1 MSPEM
6 STSYRVIFFISILM
20 AIFIFLAGIESGTK
34 TSSFGVLVWSYIAWL
49 MYKRDNTGL
58 ISLLKKLLWLD
69 GAITAIGALWVV
81 YSDEGIEELVGY
93 SAVGLL
99 ISGVTSMAI
108 FYALLVYFQKQLNIQ
123 PVQIKSQI
131 IESDNISDEHWVQA
145 AEELTSQVRNE
156 AIWAKVFSE
165 ADGDESKAKARYIK
179 IRVEQLHRS
188 GISSS
193 NSYIKKDFDM
203 SESHQSLQ
211 NNSGNTPIESAKE
224 DALVVEQSQKP
235 DHVDEI
241 VHHQEL
247 RSGFNA
253 NLAIIFGVIGLLVLG
268 AFLIG
273 LIGEEKKTIPYA
285 SPHQVDPPAQQSA
298 TYESQPSNN
307 SGLITHEKDA
317 SFTEA
322 RAAYRRGDY
331 AQSLKIYRSL
341 ADQGNALAQYSI
353 GVMYDIGGGV
363 KKDYQEALK
372 WYRLA
377 AAQGHAS
384 AQYSIGVIY
393 SDGLGVTQD
402 YLEALKW
409 YRLAAVQG
417 SANAQYIL
425 GSMYN
430 HGLGVT
436 QNYQEALKW
445 YRLAAAQGDSDAQN
459 NIGRMYAKGD
469 GVPQD
474 YQEALK
480 WFRLAAAQGDSEP
493 QFYIGS
499 MYAEGLGVT
508 QDYQEALKW
517 LRHAA
522 AQGHAL
528 AQIKIGGMY
537 RKGYGVTQSY
547 QEALKWYR
555 LAADQGNA
563 DAQNNVGIMYDI
575 GQGVTKDYQE
585 ALKWFRL
592 AAAQGNA
599 SATESL
605 KSPEMVAAARNSN
618 PDR

>member
-445 YRLAAAQGDSDAQN
+445 YRLAAAQGDSDAHN
-459 NIGRMYAKGD
+459 NIGRMYANGD

>member
-1 MSPEM
+1 
-6 STSYRVIFFISILM
+6 M

-193 NSYIKKDFDM
+193 NSYIKKDFDI

-247 RSGFNA
+247 RSSFNA

-285 SPHQVDPPAQQSA
+285 SPDQVDPPAQQSA

-307 SGLITHEKDA
+307 SELITHGKDA

-322 RAAYRRGDY
+322 RAAYDRGDY
-331 AQSLKIYRSL
+331 AQALKIWRLL
-341 ADQGNALAQYSI
+341 ADQGNADAQGWLGWMYGI
-353 GVMYDIGGGV
+353 GRGV
-363 KKDYQEALK
+363 TQSAQEAVK
-372 WYRLA
+372 WYKLA
-377 AAQGHAS
+377 AAQGLSS
-384 AQYSIGVIY
+384 AQYEL
-393 SDGLGVTQD
+393 GLRYGKGEGVTQD
-402 YLEALKW
+402 FK
-409 YRLAAVQG
+409 
-417 SANAQYIL
+417 
-425 GSMYN
+425 
-430 HGLGVT
+430 
-436 QNYQEALKW
+436 EALKW
-445 YRLAAAQGDSDAQN
+445 YRLAAAQGDSEAQN
-459 NIGRMYAKGD
+459 NIGRMYVKGD
-469 GVPQD
+469 
-474 YQEALK
+474 
-480 WFRLAAAQGDSEP
+480 
-493 QFYIGS
+493 
-499 MYAEGLGVT
+499 
-508 QDYQEALKW
+508 
-517 LRHAA
+517 
-522 AQGHAL
+522 
-528 AQIKIGGMY
+528 
-537 RKGYGVTQSY
+537 GVTQSY

-555 LAADQGNA
+555 LAAAEGNEMA
-563 DAQNNVGIMYDI
+563 QFHIGLMYQNGLGVAQN
-575 GQGVTKDYQE
+575 YQE
-585 ALKWFRL
+585 ALKWNKLATDQGLAVAQGNMGWMYQNGQGVTKNNQEALKWYRL
-592 AAAQGNA
+592 AAAQGDEIA
-599 SATESL
+599 IKQL
-605 KSPEMVAAARNSN
+605 KTPEMASEFR
-618 PDR
+618 

>member
-81 YSDEGIEELVGY
+81 YSDGRIEELVGY

-188 GISSS
+188 GISST
-193 NSYIKKDFDM
+193 NSYIKKDFDI

-211 NNSGNTPIESAKE
+211 NNSGNSPIESAKE
-224 DALVVEQSQKP
+224 DASVVEQSQKP

-247 RSGFNA
+247 RSSFNA

-285 SPHQVDPPAQQSA
+285 SPDQVDPPAQQSA
-298 TYESQPSNN
+298 AYESQPSNN
-307 SGLITHEKDA
+307 SGLITHGKDA

-322 RAAYRRGDY
+322 RAVYDRGDY
-331 AQSLKIYRSL
+331 AQALKIIRPL
-341 ADQGNALAQYSI
+341 AEQGYAEAQNFI
-353 GVMYDIGGGV
+353 GNMYHNG
-363 KKDYQEALK
+363 
-372 WYRLA
+372 R
-377 AAQGHAS
+377 
-384 AQYSIGVIY
+384 
-393 SDGLGVTQD
+393 
-402 YLEALKW
+402 
-409 YRLAAVQG
+409 
-417 SANAQYIL
+417 
-425 GSMYN
+425 
-430 HGLGVT
+430 GVT

-445 YRLAAAQGDSDAQN
+445 YRLAAAQGFAKAQYNRGIMYYHGFGVTQNYQEALKWHRLAAAQGFAKAQN
-459 NIGRMYAKGD
+459 DIGLSYYNGR
-469 GVPQD
+469 GVTQN

-480 WFRLAAAQGDSEP
+480 WFRLAANQGDIEA
-493 QFYIGS
+493 QFN
-499 MYAEGLGVT
+499 LGVA
-508 QDYQEALKW
+508 YQY
-517 LRHAA
+517 
-522 AQGHAL
+522 GH
-528 AQIKIGGMY
+528 
-537 RKGYGVTQSY
+537 GVTKDN

-555 LAADQGNA
+555 LAA
-563 DAQNNVGIMYDI
+563 
-575 GQGVTKDYQE
+575 
-585 ALKWFRL
+585 
-592 AAAQGNA
+592 AQGDTIAIEHLENY
-599 SATESL
+599 
-605 KSPEMVAAARNSN
+605 RNGVWV
-618 PDR
+618 R

>member
-307 SGLITHEKDA
+307 SGLITHGKDA

-322 RAAYRRGDY
+322 RAAYDRGDY
-331 AQSLKIYRSL
+331 AQALKIIRPL
-341 ADQGNALAQYSI
+341 AEQGYAEAQNFI
-353 GVMYDIGGGV
+353 GNMYHNG
-363 KKDYQEALK
+363 
-372 WYRLA
+372 R
-377 AAQGHAS
+377 
-384 AQYSIGVIY
+384 
-393 SDGLGVTQD
+393 
-402 YLEALKW
+402 
-409 YRLAAVQG
+409 
-417 SANAQYIL
+417 
-425 GSMYN
+425 
-430 HGLGVT
+430 GVT

-445 YRLAAAQGDSDAQN
+445 YRLAAAQGFAKAQN
-459 NIGRMYAKGD
+459 DIGLSYYNGR
-469 GVPQD
+469 GVTQN

-480 WFRLAAAQGDSEP
+480 WFRLAANQGDIEA
-493 QFYIGS
+493 QFN
-499 MYAEGLGVT
+499 LGVV
-508 QDYQEALKW
+508 YQY
-517 LRHAA
+517 
-522 AQGHAL
+522 GH
-528 AQIKIGGMY
+528 
-537 RKGYGVTQSY
+537 GVTKDN

-555 LAADQGNA
+555 LAA
-563 DAQNNVGIMYDI
+563 
-575 GQGVTKDYQE
+575 
-585 ALKWFRL
+585 
-592 AAAQGNA
+592 AQGDTIAIEHLENY
-599 SATESL
+599 
-605 KSPEMVAAARNSN
+605 RNGVWV
-618 PDR
+618 R

>member
-1 MSPEM
+1 
-6 STSYRVIFFISILM
+6 M

-81 YSDEGIEELVGY
+81 YSDGRIEELVGY

-188 GISSS
+188 GISST
-193 NSYIKKDFDM
+193 NSYIKKDFDI

-211 NNSGNTPIESAKE
+211 NNSGNSPIESAKE

-285 SPHQVDPPAQQSA
+285 SPDQVDPPAQQ
-298 TYESQPSNN
+298 N
-307 SGLITHEKDA
+307 
-317 SFTEA
+317 
-322 RAAYRRGDY
+322 AAYEPLAEGLAASNRGDY
-331 AQSLKIYRSL
+331 AQALKIFRPL
-341 ADQGNALAQYSI
+341 AEQGNA
-353 GVMYDIGGGV
+353 
-363 KKDYQEALK
+363 
-372 WYRLA
+372 
-377 AAQGHAS
+377 
-384 AQYSIGVIY
+384 
-393 SDGLGVTQD
+393 
-402 YLEALKW
+402 
-409 YRLAAVQG
+409 
-417 SANAQYIL
+417 NAQHAI
-425 GSMYN
+425 GWMYHN
-430 HGLGVT
+430 GRGVT

-445 YRLAAAQGDSDAQN
+445 YRLAAAQGFAKSQYN
-459 NIGRMYAKGD
+459 RGIMYSHG
-469 GVPQD
+469 
-474 YQEALK
+474 
-480 WFRLAAAQGDSEP
+480 F
-493 QFYIGS
+493 
-499 MYAEGLGVT
+499 GVT
-508 QDYQEALKW
+508 QN
-517 LRHAA
+517 
-522 AQGHAL
+522 
-528 AQIKIGGMY
+528 
-537 RKGYGVTQSY
+537 Y

-555 LAADQGNA
+555 LAADQGFA
-563 DAQNNVGIMYDI
+563 MAQNDI
-575 GQGVTKDYQE
+575 GLYYYNGFGVTQNYQE
-585 ALKWFRL
+585 ALKWFSLAANQGYILAQFNLGIAYQYGHGVTKDNQEALKWYRL
-592 AAAQGNA
+592 AAAQGDTIAIEHLENY
-599 SATESL
+599 
-605 KSPEMVAAARNSN
+605 RNGVWV
-618 PDR
+618 R

>member
-1 MSPEM
+1 M

-193 NSYIKKDFDM
+193 NSYIKKDFDI

-285 SPHQVDPPAQQSA
+285 SPDQVDPPAQQSA

-307 SGLITHEKDA
+307 SGLITHGKDA

-322 RAAYRRGDY
+322 RAAYDRGDY
-331 AQSLKIYRSL
+331 AQALKIIRPL
-341 ADQGNALAQYSI
+341 AEQGYA
-353 GVMYDIGGGV
+353 
-363 KKDYQEALK
+363 E
-372 WYRLA
+372 
-377 AAQGHAS
+377 
-384 AQYSIGVIY
+384 
-393 SDGLGVTQD
+393 
-402 YLEALKW
+402 
-409 YRLAAVQG
+409 
-417 SANAQYIL
+417 
-425 GSMYN
+425 
-430 HGLGVT
+430 
-436 QNYQEALKW
+436 
-445 YRLAAAQGDSDAQN
+445 AQN
-459 NIGRMYAKGD
+459 FIGNMYHNG
-469 GVPQD
+469 
-474 YQEALK
+474 
-480 WFRLAAAQGDSEP
+480 R
-493 QFYIGS
+493 
-499 MYAEGLGVT
+499 
-508 QDYQEALKW
+508 
-517 LRHAA
+517 
-522 AQGHAL
+522 
-528 AQIKIGGMY
+528 
-537 RKGYGVTQSY
+537 
-547 QEALKWYR
+547 
-555 LAADQGNA
+555 
-563 DAQNNVGIMYDI
+563 
-575 GQGVTKDYQE
+575 
-585 ALKWFRL
+585 
-592 AAAQGNA
+592 
-599 SATESL
+599 
-605 KSPEMVAAARNSN
+605 
-618 PDR
+618 

>member
-1 MSPEM
+1 VSPEM

-81 YSDEGIEELVGY
+81 YSDGRIEELVGY

-123 PVQIKSQI
+123 PVPIKSQI

-188 GISSS
+188 GISST
-193 NSYIKKDFDM
+193 NSYIKKDFDI

-211 NNSGNTPIESAKE
+211 NNSGNSPIESAKE
-224 DALVVEQSQKP
+224 DASVVEQSQKP

-285 SPHQVDPPAQQSA
+285 SPDQVDPPAQQSA
-298 TYESQPSNN
+298 TYESQPLNN

-384 AQYSIGVIY
+384 AQYSIGV
-393 SDGLGVTQD
+393 
-402 YLEALKW
+402 
-409 YRLAAVQG
+409 
-417 SANAQYIL
+417 
-425 GSMYN
+425 MYT

-436 QNYQEALKW
+436 KNYQEALKWHRLAADQGNADAQYNIGYMYTHGIGVTKNYQEALKW
-445 YRLAAAQGDSDAQN
+445 YRLSAAQGD
-459 NIGRMYAKGD
+459 
-469 GVPQD
+469 
-474 YQEALK
+474 
-480 WFRLAAAQGDSEP
+480 AAAQS
-493 QFYIGS
+493 YIGG

-517 LRHAA
+517 HRLAADQGNVLAQNSIGYMYSHGQGVQQNYQEALKWHRLAANQGDSA
-522 AQGHAL
+522 AQ
-528 AQIKIGGMY
+528 IYIGNMY

>member
-1 MSPEM
+1 
-6 STSYRVIFFISILM
+6 M

-69 GAITAIGALWVV
+69 GAITAIGALWIV

-474 YQEALK
+474 YQEAMK
-480 WFRLAAAQGDSEP
+480 WFRLADAQGDSDP